1 MAYKLPNAA
10 LDDNTIEFGKLG
22 STVSNAFVP
31 VGGIIMWNGTIAEA
45 EALSN
50 WAICDGANGTPD
62 LRDKFVLGVGSSSN
76 ASTATKGE
84 LGGSNTIQLSIDQ
97 MPSHNHNITD
107 NGHSHGNGTLAAAT
121 QSITGDVRRI
131 GEGFRSQGTCSG
143 VFTKELDGNNNITGS
158 SSTSP
163 VAGFSMD
170 ASHGH
175 SMTGSIANNTTGITA
190 QVQGS
195 GADIDNRSSYF
206 ALCYIMRVS

>member
-22 STVSNAFVP
+22 STVSIAFVP
-31 VGGIIMWNGTIAEA
+31 VGGIIMCNGSIAEE

-50 WAICDGANGTPD
+50 WAICDGQNGTPD
-62 LRDKFVLGVGSSSN
+62 LRDKFVLGVGSSAN
-76 ASTATKGE
+76 ASTAAKGE
-84 LGGSNTIQLSIDQ
+84 AGGSNTIQLSIDQ

-131 GEGFRSQGTCSG
+131 SEGFRSQGTCSG
-143 VFTKELDGNNNITGS
+143 VFTKENDGNNNITGS

-175 SMTGSIANNTTGITA
+175 SMTGSIASNTTGITA

-195 GADIDNRSSYF
+195 GANIDNRSSYF

>member
-45 EALSN
+45 EALTN
-50 WAICDGANGTPD
+50 WAICDGQNGTPD
-62 LRDKFVLGVGSSSN
+62 LRDKFVLGVGSSAN
-76 ASTATKGE
+76 ASTASKGE
-84 LGGSNTIQLSIDQ
+84 VKTSNSMTLSEGQ
-97 MPSHNHNITD
+97 MPAHNHNITD

-131 GEGFRSQGTCSG
+131 SEGFRSQGTCSG

-175 SMTGSIANNTTGITA
+175 SMTGSIASNTTGITS
-190 QVQGS
+190 QTQGNGDS
-195 GADIDNRSSYF
+195 IDLRSAYL

>member
-1 MAYKLPNAA
+1 MVYKLPNAA
-10 LDDNTIEFGKLG
+10 LEDTTVQFGKLDT
-22 STVSNAFVP
+22 TVSNAFVP
-31 VGGIIMWNGTIAEA
+31 IGGIVMWSGTIAEA
-45 EALSN
+45 EALTN
-50 WAICDGANGTPD
+50 WTICDGANGTPD

-143 VFTKELDGNNNITGS
+143 VFTKELDGNNNITES
-158 SSTSP
+158 SSNSP

>member
-107 NGHSHGNGTLAAAT
+107 NGHYHYEFKSGNYGANQNQGSSNLNTSNYPASGTGPSGKYEGYNIWGQGTAPDVGRSQTKATGISVNSNSAGITSQAKGNGD
-121 QSITGDVRRI
+121 SIDI
-131 GEGFRSQGTCSG
+131 RSK
-143 VFTKELDGNNNITGS
+143 FL
-158 SSTSP
+158 
-163 VAGFSMD
+163 
-170 ASHGH
+170 
-175 SMTGSIANNTTGITA
+175 
-190 QVQGS
+190 
-195 GADIDNRSSYF
+195 
-206 ALCYIMRVS
+206 ALCYIIRIT

>member
-1 MAYKLPNAA
+1 MVYKLPKEAIGDNE
-10 LDDNTIEFGKLG
+10 LDAGVLD
-22 STVSNAFVP
+22 SNLVNSFVP
-31 VGGIIMWNGTIAEA
+31 IGGIIMWSGTVAQA
-45 EALSN
+45 EALTN
-50 WAICDGANGTPD
+50 WAICDGQNGTPD
-62 LRDKFVLGVGSSSN
+62 LRDKFVLGVGSSAN
-76 ASTATKGE
+76 ASTASKGE
-84 LGGSNTIQLSIDQ
+84 VNNNNSIQLSEGQ
-97 MPSHNHNITD
+97 MPAHNHNITD

-143 VFTKELDGNNNITGS
+143 VFTKELDGNNNITES
-158 SSTSP
+158 SSNSP